1 LCSLEFGGIKMIGK
15 VVGTYKITEKLG
27 EGGMGTV
34 FKGVDTMLER
44 EVAIKMLRPELARQ
58 PEVVERFR
66 TEAVTLAKLN
76 HPNIATLYSFLR
88 QDDDYFM
95 VMEFVRGNTLETII
109 MNFGAIAY
117 ERAIPL
123 FCHALEGIDHA
134 HKQGIVH
141 RDIKPAN
148 VMVME
153 TGSVKVMDFGIA
165 RVLGSARMTRQ
176 GSVVGTV
183 EYMSP
188 EQIRGED
195 SDARSDIYSLGIL
208 LYEMLTGRVPFN
220 STSEYEIMKLQIEEA
235 PPPPTLFAAHLPLPI
250 EQAIM
255 RSLAKKAKARFQ
267 TAGEFRAALLG
278 ALRAST
284 HQLNAPTG
292 NYAAPATRLDR
303 NVIDSSYLAE
313 AAKGTKVAG
322 SIDQLPAPPLRQST
336 ENPVG
341 RDAQSGSTQAF
352 SSEANPQASNGQQTG
367 ASIQPTQAFVPASGS
382 FNPQGERPT
391 IVAQGEL
398 PTITAQGER
407 PTMVSFQVEPQ
418 LSASGSYAQ
427 PTPGLQNIPL
437 SQPATVGQ
445 ASFFSKLNWKHYA
458 GLGMLLIVLISVP
471 VALTLRKGNPPA
483 PTAVEVQ
490 PAESEQPASP
500 ETSTLQNQTPP
511 ATDSQNANVS
521 DPLALDGQS
530 QNSNSSVEANKARAR
545 RAEKTDDTTTPTTE
559 EAKQAEPTPTPTTPE
574 PKPAQTQ
581 EPPKIEEKPAA
592 VANDADKKEAAKKEE
607 KKKKGGIGGFF
618 KKVFGGSDKKKEE
631 KKP

>member
-1 LCSLEFGGIKMIGK
+1 MIGK

-88 QDDDYFM
+88 QEDDYFM

-109 MNFGAIAY
+109 MNYGAIAY

-123 FCHALEGIDHA
+123 FCHALEGIDQA

-235 PPPPTLFAAHLPLPI
+235 PPPPTLFAAHLPLLI
-250 EQAIM
+250 EKAIM
-255 RSLAKKAKARFQ
+255 RSLAKKAEARFQ

-284 HQLNAPTG
+284 HQLNTPTG
-292 NYAAPATRLDR
+292 NYAAPATRIDR
-303 NVIDSSYLAE
+303 SVIDSSYLAE

-322 SIDQLPAPPLRQST
+322 SIDQAAAPPLRQSM
-336 ENPVG
+336 ENPAA
-341 RDAQSGSTQAF
+341 RDSQSGATQAF
-352 SSEANPQASNGQQTG
+352 SSEANPQAANGQPTT
-367 ASIQPTQAFVPASGS
+367 AAIQPTQAFVPTSGG
-382 FNPQGERPT
+382 FNAQGERPT
-391 IVAQGEL
+391 IVAQGE
-398 PTITAQGER
+398 R
-407 PTMVSFQVEPQ
+407 PTMASFQIEPQ
-418 LSASGSYAQ
+418 PSASGSYAQ

-483 PTAVEVQ
+483 PAPVEVQ
-490 PAESEQPASP
+490 PAESEQPATQ

-511 ATDSQNANVS
+511 ATDSQNANTS

-581 EPPKIEEKPAA
+581 EPPKIEEKPA

-607 KKKKGGIGGFF
+607 QKKKKGGIGGFF